1 MSDDE
6 RRGNWDPGAFPERR
20 TGESRRAHP
29 RLRVSLRVSG
39 SGRAAADVAEAVDL
53 SVGGIALLLP
63 EAMPPGAQAELT
75 IEVPGSNIPVTVLAE
90 VVDRMVRRETEW
102 EVGVRF
108 LDMDPSDARLIEA
121 YVDRLRRSAEPGGC

>member
-6 RRGNWDPGAFPERR
+6 RRGSYDPGAFPDRR

-29 RLRVSLRVSG
+29 RLRVSLTVRG
-39 SGRAAADVAEAVDL
+39 SGRARAEIAEAVDL

-63 EAMPPGAQAELT
+63 DVMPAGARAELT
-75 IEVPGSNIPVTVLAE
+75 IDVPGSNIPVSVIGE
-90 VVDRMVRRETEW
+90 VVDRGVQRGSEW

-108 LDMDPSDARLIEA
+108 VDMDASDARLIEA
-121 YVDRLRRSAEPGGC
+121 YVDRLRRSSGSSDC